1 LLLGY
6 SALVWWLVQIGKIKG
21 TRVECGVME
30 WSFVNVGKTGLG
42 KTMDARRDIY
52 SKSIERCDQTM

>member
-1 LLLGY
+1 
-6 SALVWWLVQIGKIKG
+6 LVQIGKIEG